1 MLLLRLFSFTFS
13 LQIDQ
18 AKQESEKEMRTQLRR
33 QAAAH
38 SDHLSDVLRQ
48 QVKEFEVELQKH
60 EREIRIQEQDNYHQ
74 KLAGSFATLK
84 GVQAAVEG

>member
-1 MLLLRLFSFTFS
+1 MFLIWLA
-13 LQIDQ
+13 LQIDE
-18 AKQESEKEMRTQLRR
+18 AKSESEKEMRTQLRR

-48 QVKEFEVELQKH
+48 QVKEFETEFQKH

-74 KLAGSFATLK
+74 KLASSLATLK